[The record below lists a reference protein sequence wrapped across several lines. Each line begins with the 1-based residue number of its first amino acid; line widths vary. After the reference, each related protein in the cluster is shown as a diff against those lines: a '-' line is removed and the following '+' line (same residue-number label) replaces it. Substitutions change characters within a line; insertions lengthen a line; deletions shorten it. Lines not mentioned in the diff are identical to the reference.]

1 MKKGFKRIL
10 MIVLSFIAIVVTLRI
25 IPACGN
31 GVSPNNTPDT
41 EPVTKSGPK
50 YVAHR
55 GYSQDHLGNTES
67 AFRAAAEKSFYGIET
82 DIRKTKDGYYVC
94 NHDATVEY
102 DDGTKK
108 KISSFNRAELL
119 DDPLKNIV
127 SQEEAFL
134 CTFETYLSVC
144 KESNKVAVIEL
155 KDYFSKKDIADI
167 LAIVDAEYDRK
178 KVSFI
183 SFIYVPLEHVKEAD
197 PTIPLQYL
205 SQTEG
210 ESIFDN
216 CIEDGIS
223 VSVKHTILTEELV
236 EKFHNA
242 GLTVNV
248 WTVNDESILDT
259 AYQFGVDYVTTDVFY
274 EYPIY

>member
-25 IPACGN
+25 IPACGD

-55 GYSQDHLGNTES
+55 GYSQSHLGNTEE

-94 NHDATVEY
+94 NHDASVEY
-102 DDGTKK
+102 ADGTSK
-108 KISSFNRAELL
+108 KISSFNRAELMNAL
-119 DDPLKNIV
+119 LKNTV
-127 SQEEAFL
+127 SNEEAFL
-134 CTFETYLSVC
+134 CAFETYLSIC

-155 KDYFSKKDIADI
+155 KDFFSKKDIADI

-183 SFIYVPLEHVKEAD
+183 SFIYVALEHVKEAD

-210 ESIFDN
+210 ESVFDN

-223 VSVKHTILTEELV
+223 VSVKYTILTEKLV

-248 WTVNDESILDT
+248 WTVNDDWKRAKMRRLK
-259 AYQFGVDYVTTDVFY
+259 VDFITSDCYY
-274 EYPIY
+274 KN